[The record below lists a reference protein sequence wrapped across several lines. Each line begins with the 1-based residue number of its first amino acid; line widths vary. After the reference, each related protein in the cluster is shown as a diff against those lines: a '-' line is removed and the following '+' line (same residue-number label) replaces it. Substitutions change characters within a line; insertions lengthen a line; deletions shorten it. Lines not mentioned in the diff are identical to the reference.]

1 METTTLHA
9 QFEGIITVLLRKSCG
24 SAKPSAD
31 IRRARALEKGVR
43 SVPPSLVQCFCLMLI
58 RYWSVD
64 LFDITGTF
72 KFNLNSG
79 DTYILDRIH
88 RQQHYMIIG
97 YSYAQQS
104 EQQPTPESHQH
115 SEQSGHPDPAPP
127 HVRDC
132 KECKQNGDADETQ
145 Q

>member
-1 METTTLHA
+1 
-9 QFEGIITVLLRKSCG
+9 
-24 SAKPSAD
+24 
-31 IRRARALEKGVR
+31 
-43 SVPPSLVQCFCLMLI
+43 MLI